1 MPEARY
7 RRIANREERLVEAAE
22 LFAGSVEKLV
32 ECLCHCHGRS
42 QNGFVAEVHGR
53 RPQMAQTVVVP
64 QLLDVE
70 KVLLSTMPRK
80 ADGTVDVNAVNTWT
94 SSDPSVGVEVGTGTF
109 DFDDGANG
117 TVTCPGS
124 FNCFALTPGTNGAG
138 TVTSKIPGY
147 EDVDFTITYAPG
159 VPRSQNPSVGQPV
172 SDL

>member
-7 RRIANREERLVEAAE
+7 RRTGHNHDQERLIDAAVSIAASIERLVE
-22 LFAGSVEKLV
+22 
-32 ECLCHCHGRS
+32 CHCRRTQGA
-42 QNGFVAEVHGR
+42 FVAEVHGR
-53 RPQMAQTVVVP
+53 RTEMAQTIVVP

-80 ADGTVDVNAVNTWT
+80 ADGTIDVGAVNTWT
-94 SSDPSVGVEVGTGTF
+94 SSDPSVGIEVGTGTF
-109 DFDDGANG
+109 DFDDGTNG

-124 FNCFALTPGTNGAG
+124 FNCFALTPGDSGSG

-147 EDVDFTITYAPG
+147 EDVAFTITYAPG

-172 SDL
+172 SDI